1 MAQWLKRPTVE
12 TLVGPGSNPALAK
25 NLFCTFFLRKLTQ
38 CIGAKFYFIEIEM
51 LSLTYQFVFVFMKS
65 RKYKYGDKTNLDIF
79 VISQKVQNIQVLVII
94 TKKKEESKI

>member
-1 MAQWLKRPTVE
+1 
-12 TLVGPGSNPALAK
+12 
-25 NLFCTFFLRKLTQ
+25 
-38 CIGAKFYFIEIEM
+38 M

>member
-1 MAQWLKRPTVE
+1 
-12 TLVGPGSNPALAK
+12 
-25 NLFCTFFLRKLTQ
+25 
-38 CIGAKFYFIEIEM
+38 M

-94 TKKKEESKI
+94 KKKEEESKI